1 MEPKRELLLYTTSET
16 SVEDSDDGL
25 DGGVGADILRK
36 LKSQTPG
43 KLIILKD
50 TFWDCSFWII

>member
-43 KLIILKD
+43 KLFIQKD
-50 TFWDCSFWII
+50 TFWHG